1 MCFFNR
7 TEEKIFSFLLLGDFK
22 ENLSLL
28 VSGRPASF
36 CPPAKMRLVMKD
48 NQQSSTASWIFRT
61 NTPKV
66 NVALLKVH
74 VKDME
79 LGLVQLKA
87 HKEASTCEVS

>member
-1 MCFFNR
+1 
-7 TEEKIFSFLLLGDFK
+7 
-22 ENLSLL
+22 
-28 VSGRPASF
+28 
-36 CPPAKMRLVMKD
+36 MRLVMKD